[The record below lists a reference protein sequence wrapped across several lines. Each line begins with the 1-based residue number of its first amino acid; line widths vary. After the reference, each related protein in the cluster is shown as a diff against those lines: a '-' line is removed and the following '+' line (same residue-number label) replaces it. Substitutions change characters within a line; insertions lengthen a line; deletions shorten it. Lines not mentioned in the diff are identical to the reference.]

1 MKKPCFT
8 FLPLLALALSA
19 GLVSARAGEPP
30 TTEVLKWKDGKKAVF
45 ILSFDDS
52 APSQL
57 ANAVPE
63 LNKRKLTGTFYL
75 VMGGGPHASR
85 KNEWQVAVQSPY
97 IVEANHTFTHKG
109 VKSVEELDGELAKNN
124 EALYALHPER
134 KAPRL
139 LAWGR
144 PGGVPWEVT
153 EEQELAELEENHLL
167 RRPPF
172 AGPPIHYKSAA
183 ECVAAIDKAL
193 EKGEMGHLDMHGV
206 GGDWLTTPLDWFTAI
221 LDKLEANRDRIWSAD
236 ALSYMEYKAERET
249 AEVKELERTP
259 KLIRISLTSK
269 MDPAWYDQ
277 PLTLRTQ
284 IRGQT
289 SGVITQGDKK
299 TTVDVQPGYL
309 QYEAVPGAGEIAIE
323 LQ

>member
-1 MKKPCFT
+1 MKRS
-8 FLPLLALALSA
+8 LLLLVALGLS
-19 GLVSARAGEPP
+19 LLSARAGEPP

-57 ANAVPE
+57 VNVVPE

-75 VMGGGPHASR
+75 VMGGGTHNGH
-85 KNEWQVAVQSPY
+85 KKEWEAAVQSPY
-97 IVEANHTFTHKG
+97 IVDANHTFTHKG
-109 VKSVEELDGELAKNN
+109 VKSVEELETELAKNN
-124 EALYALHPER
+124 ELLYALHPER

-144 PGGVPWEVT
+144 PGGVPWDIT
-153 EEQELAELEENHLL
+153 EEQELAGLAQNHLL

-172 AGPPIHYKSAA
+172 YGPPIHYKSADA
-183 ECVAAIDKAL
+183 CVAAIDKAL
-193 EKGEMGHLDMHGV
+193 ESGEMGHLDMHGV
-206 GGDWLTTPLDWFTAI
+206 GGDWLVTPLDWFAAI

-249 AEVKELERTP
+249 AEVKELERTTSCV
-259 KLIRISLTSK
+259 RISLTSK

-277 PLTLRTQ
+277 PLTLTTQ
-284 IRGQT
+284 IRGKT
-289 SGVITQGDKK
+289 SGVITQGAKK
-299 TTVDVQPGYL
+299 MTVGVQHGYL
-309 QYEAVPGAGEIAIE
+309 QYEAVPGAGEIVID